1 MHLLFKL
8 YKCEMFSRAIVVS
21 KKVTDEGEVIPFH
34 QTELKVHYNK
44 MDKARDRI
52 CLISNQL
59 YLLGWYGCRR

>member
-1 MHLLFKL
+1 
-8 YKCEMFSRAIVVS
+8 MFSRAIVVS